1 MNMLARK
8 MHSTK
13 TSAITST
20 LLVIFLIP
28 GDVHIVKQIDTL
40 LQLPLLPL

>member
-13 TSAITST
+13 TNAITLT
-20 LLVIFLIP
+20 LHVTFLIP
-28 GDVHIVKQIDTL
+28 SDVYIAKQIDTL

>member
-8 MHSTK
+8 MYSTK
-13 TSAITST
+13 TNAIMLT
-20 LLVIFLIP
+20 LLVAFLIP
-28 GDVHIVKQIDTL
+28 SDVHIAKQIDTL